1 MGWHKSWPPGW
12 ARRVVKRGLKW
23 KWGPQGPPPLLQRR
37 PQRAIK
43 PSIQSRVAELLADGV
58 VEPAQHRV
66 FLSRLFEVPKRDSMK
81 TRLVLDVSR
90 LNLHIPP
97 YKFKMTTISSV
108 RQTLRPGWFLAS
120 IDLKDAYWH
129 VPIAKAFRPFLAF
142 SAGQRNYQFR
152 VLPFGLNIA
161 PRVFTKVLRP
171 VHARL
176 ATMGVNIMMY
186 LDDWLVFA
194 PTRHDCAEMVR
205 LTLQLGSEMG
215 LAFNLEKSSLHP
227 TQTLQWLGMSWDTT
241 HSTLALSRDNQLR
254 CKKQVFRALHSSTL
268 TRRQW
273 ESLMGSLNHASLII
287 PLGRLRARR
296 LIFEGSGTFRDLPRD
311 SPVPFPRRLKNLL
324 QWWSKPGRLSHT
336 AAWTAPAPFLT
347 LTTDA
352 SDRGWGY
359 QSSRGHQGQGT
370 WLTSE
375 ATHHIN
381 SKELATVWKALELE
395 EDLREGTIS
404 VLTDSTT
411 VVHCLNKQGTV
422 RSASLL
428 RLSETILEEA
438 HRRQLTITATHL
450 AGVSNSWADALSRG
464 SSSTIE
470 WSLTPACFASIC
482 TWAGTPEVDLFA
494 SQSNHRLP
502 LFLSLTEE
510 TSAGGPDALRTPW
523 DQWDFVY
530 LFPPPN
536 TRIMIQVARRLEL
549 YQGRALLIAPHWE
562 TQPWF
567 STLRSLRPSTR
578 PLPQDALL
586 QETAC
591 HLMKSLRLTAW
602 LFSA

>member
-12 ARRVVKRGLKW
+12 ARRVVKSGLKW

-43 PSIQSRVAELLADGV
+43 PSIQARVAELLADGV

-97 YKFKMTTISSV
+97 YKFTMTTISSV

-120 IDLKDAYWH
+120 VDLKDAYWH

-241 HSTLALSRDNQLR
+241 NSTLALSQDNQLR
-254 CKKQVFRALHSSTL
+254 CKKQVFRALHSAPF

-287 PLGRLRARR
+287 PLG
-296 LIFEGSGTFRDLPRD
+296 
-311 SPVPFPRRLKNLL
+311 
-324 QWWSKPGRLSHT
+324 
-336 AAWTAPAPFLT
+336 
-347 LTTDA
+347 
-352 SDRGWGY
+352 
-359 QSSRGHQGQGT
+359 
-370 WLTSE
+370 
-375 ATHHIN
+375 
-381 SKELATVWKALELE
+381 
-395 EDLREGTIS
+395 
-404 VLTDSTT
+404 
-411 VVHCLNKQGTV
+411 
-422 RSASLL
+422 
-428 RLSETILEEA
+428 
-438 HRRQLTITATHL
+438 
-450 AGVSNSWADALSRG
+450 
-464 SSSTIE
+464 
-470 WSLTPACFASIC
+470 
-482 TWAGTPEVDLFA
+482 
-494 SQSNHRLP
+494 
-502 LFLSLTEE
+502 
-510 TSAGGPDALRTPW
+510 
-523 DQWDFVY
+523 
-530 LFPPPN
+530 
-536 TRIMIQVARRLEL
+536 
-549 YQGRALLIAPHWE
+549 
-562 TQPWF
+562 
-567 STLRSLRPSTR
+567 
-578 PLPQDALL
+578 
-586 QETAC
+586 
-591 HLMKSLRLTAW
+591 
-602 LFSA
+602 